1 MPEQLK
7 NIFFQKKFISELGTR
22 IKEVYP
28 EFNISEFE
36 KNVYTTDFPN
46 LALKAKMRHITD
58 SLGKVLPA
66 DYPESI
72 RILMKVEKH
81 FSGFDHLVFADF
93 AERFGLDHFETSIV
107 AFEPFTRTSAEFAV
121 RPFILKYQK
130 RMMEQMLKWSKS
142 ENVGLRRL
150 SSEGCR
156 PRLPW
161 GIRLTNLVKDPSPI
175 LPILENLKNDPSET
189 VRRSVSNN
197 LNDISKD
204 NPKVALDIAEK
215 WYGENKEVDK
225 LIKHALRGLLKS
237 GDSRALALFGH
248 GEEVNLEVKNLKVEP
263 TAIRIGDSGKFSFD
277 LNLLEKETRDL
288 RLEYYIDY
296 IKANGKPSRKIFQL
310 YKGEIKPGIKNFS
323 RKLDFQDRTTR
334 KHYAGTHK
342 LGIIVNGREIVA
354 VSFRI
359 VK

>member
-7 NIFFQKKFISELGTR
+7 NIFFQKKFIIELGNR
-22 IKEVYP
+22 IREVYP

-36 KNVYTTDFPN
+36 KNVYTPDFQD
-46 LALKAKMRHITD
+46 LALKAKMRHITE
-58 SLGKVLPA
+58 SLGKTLPA
-66 DYPESI
+66 NYPEAVG
-72 RILMKVEKH
+72 ILMKVEKY
-81 FSGFDHLVFADF
+81 FNGFDHLVFADF
-93 AERFGLDHFETSIV
+93 VERFGLDYFETSIV
-107 AFEPFTRTSAEFAV
+107 AFEPFTRISAEFAV

-142 ENVGLRRL
+142 ENAGLRRL

-225 LIKHALRGLLKS
+225 LIKHALRGLMKK
-237 GDSRALALFGH
+237 GNPRALALFGH
-248 GEEVNLEVKNLKVEP
+248 GEKVKLDVKNLKVEP

-277 LNLLEKETRDL
+277 LNLLEKETKDL

-296 IKANGKPSRKIFQL
+296 VKANGKTSRKIFQL
-310 YKGEIKPGIKNFS
+310 SKGQINPGIKNIS

-334 KHYAGTHK
+334 KHYVGTHK
-342 LGIIVNGREIVA
+342 LGIIINGREIIS
-354 VSFRI
+354 VSFEI